1 MLACFHQADNAHNQ
15 PRDGADNRDNEKPA
29 ENSAH
34 NAEYERAY
42 REIILFMLQLVN
54 DYRSLGID
62 LWLLAIVC
70 SLIGRGHLLA
80 AIIRAAVILAA
91 VILAR
96 VRSSLGGYILLIGIL
111 LVLLVRILLIRI
123 LLIRILLV
131 SLVIIIVG
139 IIVIIHLITPVCLK

>member
-15 PRDGADNRDNEKPA
+15 PRDDADNRDNEKPA

-80 AIIRAAVILAA
+80 AIIRAAVILA
-91 VILAR
+91 R

-111 LVLLVRILLIRI
+111 LVLLVRILL
-123 LLIRILLV
+123 V
-131 SLVIIIVG
+131 SLIIIIVG

>member
-15 PRDGADNRDNEKPA
+15 PCDGADNRDNEKPA

-70 SLIGRGHLLA
+70 SLIGRGRLLA
-80 AIIRAAVILAA
+80 ALIRAAVIR
-91 VILAR
+91 AR

-111 LVLLVRILLIRI
+111 LVLLVRILL
-123 LLIRILLV
+123 V

-139 IIVIIHLITPVCLK
+139 IIVIIHIITPVCLK

>member
-15 PRDGADNRDNEKPA
+15 PCDGADNRDNEKPA

-70 SLIGRGHLLA
+70 SLIGRGAPAGRRNSGPGKEFPGGIHSADRDSVGSVGKDSADKDSAGIPGYHYCWYYCNYPFNYSCLFK
-80 AIIRAAVILAA
+80 VI
-91 VILAR
+91 
-96 VRSSLGGYILLIGIL
+96 
-111 LVLLVRILLIRI
+111 
-123 LLIRILLV
+123 
-131 SLVIIIVG
+131 
-139 IIVIIHLITPVCLK
+139 

>member
-70 SLIGRGHLLA
+70 SLIGRGRLLA
-80 AIIRAAVILAA
+80 AIIRAAVILS
-91 VILAR
+91 R

-111 LVLLVRILLIRI
+111 LVLLV
-123 LLIRILLV
+123 RILLV

>member
-15 PRDGADNRDNEKPA
+15 PCDGADNRDNEKPA

-70 SLIGRGHLLA
+70 SLIGRGGRLLA
-80 AIIRAAVILAA
+80 AIIRAAVILS
-91 VILAR
+91 R

-111 LVLLVRILLIRI
+111 LVLLVRI

>member
-15 PRDGADNRDNEKPA
+15 PCDGADNRDNEKPA
-29 ENSAH
+29 ENSAN

-70 SLIGRGHLLA
+70 SLIGRGRLLA
-80 AIIRAAVILAA
+80 AIIRAAVILS
-91 VILAR
+91 R
-96 VRSSLGGYILLIGIL
+96 VRSSLGGY
-111 LVLLVRILLIRI
+111 I

>member
-62 LWLLAIVC
+62 LWLLAIVY
-70 SLIGRGHLLA
+70 SLIGRGRLLA
-80 AIIRAAVILAA
+80 AIIRAAVILA
-91 VILAR
+91 R
-96 VRSSLGGYILLIGIL
+96 VRSSLRGYILLIGIL
-111 LVLLVRILLIRI
+111 LVLLV
-123 LLIRILLV
+123 RILLV

>member
-15 PRDGADNRDNEKPA
+15 PCDGADNRDNEKPA

-70 SLIGRGHLLA
+70 SLIGRGRL
-80 AIIRAAVILAA
+80 LAA
-91 VILAR
+91 VILAQ

-111 LVLLVRILLIRI
+111 LVLLVRI

>member
-15 PRDGADNRDNEKPA
+15 PCDGADNRDNEKPA

-70 SLIGRGHLLA
+70 SLIGRGRLLA
-80 AIIRAAVILAA
+80 AIIRAAI
-91 VILAR
+91 ILAR

-111 LVLLVRILLIRI
+111 LVLLVLLVRI

>member
-15 PRDGADNRDNEKPA
+15 PCDGADNRDNEKPA

-70 SLIGRGHLLA
+70 SLIGRGRLLA
-80 AIIRAAVILAA
+80 AIIRAAVILS
-91 VILAR
+91 R

-111 LVLLVRILLIRI
+111 LVLLVRI

>member
-62 LWLLAIVC
+62 LWLLAIVY
-70 SLIGRGHLLA
+70 SLIGRGRLLA
-80 AIIRAAVILAA
+80 AIIRAA

-111 LVLLVRILLIRI
+111 LVLLVRILL
-123 LLIRILLV
+123 V

>member
-15 PRDGADNRDNEKPA
+15 PCDGADNRDNEKPA

-70 SLIGRGHLLA
+70 SLIGRGRLLA
-80 AIIRAAVILAA
+80 AIIRAAVILA
-91 VILAR
+91 R
-96 VRSSLGGYILLIGIL
+96 VRSSLRGYILLIGIL
-111 LVLLVRILLIRI
+111 LVLLV
-123 LLIRILLV
+123 RILLV

-139 IIVIIHLITPVCLK
+139 IIVIIHIITPVCLK

>member
-15 PRDGADNRDNEKPA
+15 PCDGADNRDNEKPA

-80 AIIRAAVILAA
+80 AIIRAAVILA
-91 VILAR
+91 R

>member
-1 MLACFHQADNAHNQ
+1 
-15 PRDGADNRDNEKPA
+15 
-29 ENSAH
+29 
-34 NAEYERAY
+34 
-42 REIILFMLQLVN
+42 MLQLVN

-70 SLIGRGHLLA
+70 SLIGRGRLLA
-80 AIIRAAVILAA
+80 AIIRAAVILS
-91 VILAR
+91 R

>member
-1 MLACFHQADNAHNQ
+1 
-15 PRDGADNRDNEKPA
+15 
-29 ENSAH
+29 
-34 NAEYERAY
+34 
-42 REIILFMLQLVN
+42 MLQLVN

-80 AIIRAAVILAA
+80 AIIRAAVILA
-91 VILAR
+91 R

-111 LVLLVRILLIRI
+111 LVLLVRI